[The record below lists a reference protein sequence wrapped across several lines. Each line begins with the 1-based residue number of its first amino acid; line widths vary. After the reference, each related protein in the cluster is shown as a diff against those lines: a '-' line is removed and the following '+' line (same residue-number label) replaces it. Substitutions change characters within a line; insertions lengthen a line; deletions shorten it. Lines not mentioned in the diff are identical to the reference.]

1 MKTTGRREHGNFIS
15 EFPAVLFIF
24 LLAVLFP
31 LIDLA
36 VLFFGVSSV
45 HSACRTA
52 TIAAARAQTFS
63 TNSSPTK
70 LSAVNTAK
78 KIASESSTGGVSILP
93 SDVQVAVLQVPV
105 LGGQAQQISPSP
117 DLTVDTSQFNYQ
129 LRVTV
134 TGRVSPLV
142 LLSKDIFGS
151 VPGLTVPLVV
161 TATTTSNF
169 ENANGLLE

>member
-1 MKTTGRREHGNFIS
+1 MTKRRGQKGNFIS
-15 EFPAVLFIF
+15 EFPAAIFIF

-52 TIAAARAQTFS
+52 TVAAARAQSFS
-63 TNSSPTK
+63 SNTSPTK
-70 LSAVNTAK
+70 LSAVNLAK

-93 SDVQVAVLQVPV
+93 SDVQIKAFQVPI
-105 LGGQAQQISPSP
+105 LGGQAQEIVPSP
-117 DLTVDTSQFNYQ
+117 NLIISTNDFTYQ
-129 LRVTV
+129 IRVTV

-142 LLSKDIFGS
+142 MLSSSLFGQ
-151 VPGLTVPLVV
+151 VQGLTIPMVV
-161 TATTTSNF
+161 TATSTSNF
-169 ENANGLLE
+169 ENVNGLLE